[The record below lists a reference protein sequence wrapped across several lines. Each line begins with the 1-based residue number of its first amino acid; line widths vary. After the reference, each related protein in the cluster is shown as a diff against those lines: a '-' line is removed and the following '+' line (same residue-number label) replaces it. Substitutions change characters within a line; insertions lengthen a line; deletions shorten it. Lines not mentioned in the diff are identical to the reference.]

1 MINTSIDNPFLDQMM
16 EEGLEALTLLE
27 ENDDNLLATAWLEK
41 YGKIINNTIGDDL
54 DEILKDV
61 PTSTKST

>member
-1 MINTSIDNPFLDQMM
+1 LINTSIDNPFLDQMM